1 MGFWRSLFS
10 SDSSSEGTVR
20 VRQSNKNTDHI
31 RGDKY
36 EHTGGREHT
45 HRSYDVNT
53 STGEY
58 REYTGGEK
66 SSDRSYNK

>member
-1 MGFWRSLFS
+1 MGLFS
-10 SDSSSEGTVR
+10 RLFGDSGDGETIR
-20 VRQSNKNTDHI
+20 VRQSNENNDCI

-36 EHTGGREHT
+36 EHTENGGHT

-58 REYTGGEK
+58 KEYSGGEN